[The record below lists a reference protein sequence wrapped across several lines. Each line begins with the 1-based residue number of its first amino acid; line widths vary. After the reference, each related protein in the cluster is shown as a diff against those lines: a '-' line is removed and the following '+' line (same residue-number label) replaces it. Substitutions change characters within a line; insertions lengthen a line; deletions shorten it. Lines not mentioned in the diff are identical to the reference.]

1 MKILILSFFIGGILY
16 LVGFYSAQKDI
27 SSYKHRL
34 ILLIS
39 SQVMTFIS
47 FYSIMHTHKNIS
59 NRPAYLVLLL
69 FLTITSISDII
80 SKIVKNYLIL
90 LTSLTIIFTYIFN
103 NSFTPYLIIQGFSSF
118 LFMYTILLISKGK
131 LGGADVKMFFPI
143 GMVVG
148 LLGSLNILFLSAFVS
163 LFVIL
168 ILGLIDK
175 NNLKLEIPFFP
186 FILVG
191 SLLNLYINILNI

>member
-69 FLTITSISDII
+69 FLTITSISDIL

-90 LTSLTIIFTYIFN
+90 LSSLTIIFTYIFN